1 MVILCIRPEDDVSYI
16 MRTIQAIESFGYGR
30 VAVCAMT
37 SLSRDVKK
45 KKGISY
51 EIKKYYKGLEIS
63 DRLQY
68 FEQKLGIPV
77 VNILQEADVVK
88 CIRIIQEKFS

>member
-1 MVILCIRPEDDVSYI
+1 
-16 MRTIQAIESFGYGR
+16 
-30 VAVCAMT
+30 MT
-37 SLSRDVKK
+37 SLSREVKK

-51 EIKKYYKGLEIS
+51 EIKRYYKGLEIS

-68 FEQKLGIPV
+68 FEQKLHIPV

-88 CIRIIQEKFS
+88 CIKVIQKELS